1 MAEVLQE
8 VASKWA
14 VTNKLAACVSDNAR
28 NIVLALHH
36 AGWVRIPCIAH
47 TLQLAVKAG
56 LQLPAVVRVTA
67 RCRKIVMHFHHS
79 HLAQTALETK
89 QGQLGLPPHKLIQDV
104 STRWNSTYYMLNRL
118 LEQRQAVT
126 AVLLEST
133 KTSVREL
140 MLSASETSEIE
151 FIASSLEPLAHA
163 TTMLCS
169 ETVPSLSLVQP
180 LLAALLKRH
189 LKHSEVDA
197 KIVADIKS
205 AIARSIAER
214 FSDADQ
220 KNIMLKASALDPRFK
235 AMKLLSS
242 SERADV
248 YAQLLIAASEL
259 FAATLAAPEDEPVPS
274 CPSPKRSKMD
284 DFLECG
290 NASDSSGGGSSPNSG
305 ESTAIEKEVD
315 AYRAEEQ
322 IDRALDP
329 LEWWK
334 LNEHRFKV
342 LSKLAG
348 KLLCIPA
355 TSIPSERLFSS
366 AGTIVNKKRASLSP
380 NNVDMLTFLCKNL

>member
-1 MAEVLQE
+1 MH
-8 VASKWA
+8 
-14 VTNKLAACVSDNAR
+14 N
-28 NIVLALHH
+28 
-36 AGWVRIPCIAH
+36 VRVPIAH

-56 LQLPAVVRVTA
+56 LQLPTVVRVTA

-151 FIASSLEPLAHA
+151 FITSSLELLAHA
-163 TTMLCS
+163 TTTLCS

-205 AIARSIAER
+205 AIASSIAER
-214 FSDADQ
+214 FSDAVR
-220 KNIMLKASALDPRFK
+220 K
-235 AMKLLSS
+235 
-242 SERADV
+242 
-248 YAQLLIAASEL
+248 
-259 FAATLAAPEDEPVPS
+259 TS
-274 CPSPKRSKMD
+274 CLRQ
-284 DFLECG
+284 
-290 NASDSSGGGSSPNSG
+290 
-305 ESTAIEKEVD
+305 V
-315 AYRAEEQ
+315 
-322 IDRALDP
+322 
-329 LEWWK
+329 
-334 LNEHRFKV
+334 H
-342 LSKLAG
+342 
-348 KLLCIPA
+348 
-355 TSIPSERLFSS
+355 
-366 AGTIVNKKRASLSP
+366 
-380 NNVDMLTFLCKNL
+380 